1 MATPPDFRN
10 LQRLK
15 SSSLLR
21 VASIQSKVAAGVGAS
36 VGRGNF
42 PPTPSVT
49 ATPTVTPTLTPS
61 VTPTFTPTSTV
72 TPTVTP
78 TYTPTVTPTYT
89 PTMTPTVT
97 PTWTLAPQ
105 DAWVANILG
114 PIEPTFPL
122 FQQNGVQVMYGMD
135 DASYLYFD
143 RIEASVV
150 ENNTMFIKVDNVMRA
165 IIRFNSS
172 RSNDPF
178 AYQVPFGPTPSK
190 KFYQVFSNSATFSFY
205 TSAYPRQPGE

>member
-21 VASIQSKVAAGVGAS
+21 VASIQSKVAAGAGAS

-49 ATPTVTPTLTPS
+49 ATPTATPTLTPS
-61 VTPTFTPTSTV
+61 VTPTFTPTTTL
-72 TPTVTP
+72 TPTTTP
-78 TYTPTVTPTYT
+78 TLTPTI
-89 PTMTPTVT
+89 TPTVT

-105 DAWVANILG
+105 STWVANISG
-114 PIEPTFPL
+114 PIGLTFPQ
-122 FQQNGVQVMYGMD
+122 FQQDGVQIMFGIN
-135 DASYLYFD
+135 DASAIFFD
-143 RIEASVV
+143 RIEASVT
-150 ENNTMFIKVDNVMRA
+150 ENSLMSIKVDHVTRA

-190 KFYQVFSNSATFSFY
+190 KFYQVFSNGATFNFY